1 MSRIAFLGPL
11 GTFTEE
17 ALLSQ
22 TDLATADLVPVR
34 SIPEVLSVTE
44 AGEVE
49 LGFVAIEN
57 AIEGTVTA
65 AIDALAFEHEL
76 LIQREVVI
84 PVHQNLLAPP
94 GTALA
99 DITAVMSIP
108 MATAQVR
115 GWLTANLPGAEE
127 IAANSTAEAAQ
138 LVGDGSHPG
147 TAAIAPA
154 VAAELYGLEVVAAA
168 IEDHPEN
175 ETRFVVVAREGI
187 PAPTGH
193 DKTTIVCFQQAD
205 RPGSLLAILQEFA
218 ARAINLTKIESR
230 PTKQG
235 LGDYCFAIDFEGHV
249 ADELVADCLRDLRAK
264 VADVK
269 FLGSYPAAGAHG
281 EAVRREAEATWREAD
296 AWVQGLRR
304 QIDGR

>member
-1 MSRIAFLGPL
+1 MLRIAFLGPL

-22 TDLATADLVPVR
+22 PDLAAAELVPLR
-34 SIPEVLSVTE
+34 SIPEVLRATE
-44 AGEVE
+44 AGEADA
-49 LGFVAIEN
+49 GFVAIEN

-84 PVHQNLLAPP
+84 PVHQNLLAAP
-94 GTALA
+94 GTKL
-99 DITAVMSIP
+99 DEITAVMSIP

-115 GWLTANLPGAEE
+115 QWLAANLPGVEE
-127 IAANSTAEAAQ
+127 VAANSTAEAAQ
-138 LVGDGSHPG
+138 LVGEGKRPG
-147 TAAIAPA
+147 AAAIAPA
-154 VAAELYGLEVVAAA
+154 VAADLYGLEIVAPA

-175 ETRFVVVAREGI
+175 ETRFAVVAREGI

-235 LGDYCFAIDFEGHV
+235 LGDYCFAIDFEGHL

-269 FLGSYPAAGAHG
+269 FLGSYPAAGEHG
-281 EAVRREAEATWREAD
+281 EAVRREAEATWRSAD
-296 AWVQGLRR
+296 AWVQGLRAA
-304 QIDGR
+304 IADK

>member
-1 MSRIAFLGPL
+1 MPRIAFLGPL

-22 TDLATADLVPVR
+22 PDLASAELVPEP
-34 SIPEVLSVTE
+34 SINDVLAVTE
-44 AGEVE
+44 AGEVD

-57 AIEGTVTA
+57 AIEGTVNA
-65 AIDALAFEHEL
+65 SIDALAFEHDL

-84 PVHQNLLAPP
+84 PVHQNLLARP
-94 GTALA
+94 GTTLA
-99 DITAVMSIP
+99 DIKAVLSIP
-108 MATAQVR
+108 VATAQVR
-115 GWLTANLPGAEE
+115 RWLGANLPGVEE
-127 IAANSTAEAAQ
+127 RAANSTAEAARV
-138 LVGDGSHPG
+138 VGEGNHPG

-154 VAAELYGLEVVAAA
+154 VAAELYGLEIIASA

-175 ETRFVVVAREGI
+175 ETRFVVVARQGI

-249 ADELVADCLRDLRAK
+249 ADELVADALRSLHAK
-264 VADVK
+264 AASVK
-269 FLGSYPAAGAHG
+269 FLGSYPAAGDHG
-281 EAVRREAEATWREAD
+281 PSVRREVRKRWTEAAH
-296 AWVQGLRR
+296 WVENLRA
-304 QIDGR
+304 QIPDR